1 MLEFMRRLFEVH
13 MLFSTLNIYFKV
25 ELLQIT
31 SRLGVQPLTVIYT
44 NHQ

>member
-1 MLEFMRRLFEVH
+1 MLEFMRKLLEVH
-13 MLFSTLNIYFKV
+13 MLFSTLNICFKI

-31 SRLGVQPLTVIYT
+31 SRLGIQPLTVIYT